1 MISDLVKNIEPFYV
15 MDILE
20 RAKQLE
26 AEGRDIIHFE
36 VGEPDF
42 STPEEICSAAVRW
55 IERGYTKYTSSLG
68 IDELR
73 RSVAEHY
80 SHTYEVDIGYERV
93 IITMGSSP
101 ALLLCMLTVL
111 NPGDEVLITDP
122 HYACY
127 PQIINVARGT
137 VRKVPVYESEG
148 YQVNPAEVRKNM
160 STRTRAILINSPAN
174 PTGVVMDE
182 DVLRELCEIGLF
194 IISDEIY
201 HGLVYGARTNSVL
214 EFTDNAIAV
223 NGFAKLYSM
232 TGWRLGYLIV
242 PKELVR
248 YVQKLQQNLFISAG
262 SFVQKAGVEA
272 LEKVKKSGR
281 SEAMVAEFD
290 RRRREMIKGL
300 SSIGFNIEFEPG
312 GAFYVFVNSSR
323 WSRDSLS
330 LSFDILENCGV
341 GVTPGIDFSD
351 RGRDYLRF
359 SYTTSVDS
367 IREGIK
373 RLGDFLGR

>member
-26 AEGRDIIHFE
+26 SEGRDIVHFE

-42 STPEEICSAAVRW
+42 NTPEEVCSAAVRW
-55 IERGYTKYTSSLG
+55 IEEGYTKYTSSLG

-73 RSVAEHY
+73 QSIAEDY
-80 SHTYEVDIGYERV
+80 SRTYGVEVGYERV
-93 IITMGSSP
+93 IITLGSSP
-101 ALLLCMLTVL
+101 ALLLAMLTVL
-111 NPGDEVLITDP
+111 NPDDEILITDP

-127 PQIINVARGT
+127 PQIISVARGIA
-137 VRKVPVYESEG
+137 KKIPVYETDG
-148 YQVNPAEVRKNM
+148 YQIDPAEVRKNIGKK
-160 STRTRAILINSPAN
+160 TKAILVNSPAN
-174 PTGVVMDE
+174 PTGAVMDE
-182 DVLRELCEIGLF
+182 DVFRELTETGLF
-194 IISDEIY
+194 VISDEIY
-201 HGLVYGARTNSVL
+201 HGLVYGAQVNSVL
-214 EFTDNAIAV
+214 EFTDNAIAI

-232 TGWRLGYLIV
+232 TGWRLGYMIV
-242 PKELVR
+242 PKNLVR

-262 SFVQKAGVEA
+262 SFVQKAGVDA
-272 LEKVKKSGR
+272 IEKVKKSGR
-281 SEAMVAEFD
+281 SEAMVVEFD
-290 RRRREMIKGL
+290 KRRREMIKGL
-300 SSIGFNIEFEPG
+300 SSIGFDIVVEPK

-323 WSRDSLS
+323 WSRDSWRLA
-330 LSFDILENCGV
+330 FDILENCHV

-367 IREGIK
+367 IREGIR
-373 RLGDFLGR
+373 RLGEFLA

>member
-26 AEGRDIIHFE
+26 SEGRDIVHFE

-42 STPEEICSAAVRW
+42 NTPQEISSAAVRW
-55 IERGYTKYTSSLG
+55 IEEGYTKYTSSLG

-73 RSVAEHY
+73 QSVAEDY
-80 SHTYEVDIGYERV
+80 SRTYGVEVGYERV
-93 IITMGSSP
+93 IITIGSSP
-101 ALLLCMLTVL
+101 ALLLAMLTVL
-111 NPGDEVLITDP
+111 NPGDEILITDP

-127 PQIINVARGT
+127 PQIINVARG
-137 VRKVPVYESEG
+137 VARKIPVYESDG
-148 YQVNPAEVRKNM
+148 YQLDPAEVRRNIGKK
-160 STRTRAILINSPAN
+160 TKAILLNSPAN
-174 PTGVVMDE
+174 PTGTVMDT
-182 DVLRELCEIGLF
+182 DVFRELSEMGLF
-194 IISDEIY
+194 VISDEIY
-201 HGLVYGARTNSVL
+201 HGLVYGERVNSIL
-214 EFTDNAIAV
+214 EFTDDSIAI

-232 TGWRLGYLIV
+232 TGWRLGYMIV
-242 PKELVR
+242 PKDLVR

-272 LEKVKKSGR
+272 IEKVKKSGK

-290 RRRREMIKGL
+290 KRRKEMIKGL
-300 SSIGFNIEFEPG
+300 SSIGFDIAVEPK

-323 WSRDSLS
+323 WSRDSWRLA
-330 LSFDILENCGV
+330 FDILENCHV

-351 RGRDYLRF
+351 RGKDYLRF

-367 IREGIK
+367 IREGIR
-373 RLGDFLGR
+373 RLGEFLG

>member
-26 AEGRDIIHFE
+26 SEGRDIVHFE
-36 VGEPDF
+36 VGEPDLN
-42 STPEEICSAAVRW
+42 TPQEICSAAVQW
-55 IERGYTKYTSSLG
+55 IQEGYTKYTSSLG

-73 RSVAEHY
+73 QSVAEDY
-80 SHTYEVDIGYERV
+80 SHTYGVEVGYERV
-93 IITMGSSP
+93 IITIGSSP
-101 ALLLCMLTVL
+101 ALLLAMLTVL
-111 NPGDEVLITDP
+111 NPGDEILITDP

-127 PQIINVARGT
+127 PQIINVARG
-137 VRKVPVYESEG
+137 VARKIPVYESDG
-148 YQVNPAEVRKNM
+148 YQIDPSEVRKNIGKK
-160 STRTRAILINSPAN
+160 TKAILVNSPAN
-174 PTGVVMDE
+174 PTGAVMDA
-182 DVLRELCEIGLF
+182 DVFRELCEMGLF
-194 IISDEIY
+194 VISDEIY
-201 HGLVYGARTNSVL
+201 HGLVYGERVNSVL
-214 EFTDNAIAV
+214 EFTDDSIAI

-232 TGWRLGYLIV
+232 TGWRLGYMIV
-242 PKELVR
+242 PEDLVR

-272 LEKVKKSGR
+272 IEKVKKSGK

-290 RRRREMIKGL
+290 KRRKEMIKGL
-300 SSIGFNIEFEPG
+300 SSIGFDIAVEPK

-323 WSRDSLS
+323 WSRDSWRLA
-330 LSFDILENCGV
+330 FDILENCHV

-351 RGRDYLRF
+351 RGKDYLRF

-367 IREGIK
+367 IREGIR
-373 RLGDFLGR
+373 RLGEFLG

>member
-26 AEGRDIIHFE
+26 NEGRDIVHFE

-42 STPEEICSAAVRW
+42 NTPQEVCSAAVRW
-55 IERGYTKYTSSLG
+55 IEEGYTKYTSSLG

-73 RSVAEHY
+73 QSIAEDY
-80 SHTYEVDIGYERV
+80 SRTYGVRVGYERV
-93 IITMGSSP
+93 IITIGSSP
-101 ALLLCMLTVL
+101 ALLLSMLTVL
-111 NPGDEVLITDP
+111 NPGDEILITDP

-127 PQIINVARGT
+127 PQIVNVARGT
-137 VRKVPVYESEG
+137 AKKIPVYESDG
-148 YQVNPAEVRKNM
+148 YQIDPAEIRKNIGRK
-160 STRTRAILINSPAN
+160 TKAVLVNSPAN
-174 PTGVVMDE
+174 PTGAVMDE
-182 DVLRELCEIGLF
+182 DVFRELSETGLF
-194 IISDEIY
+194 VISDEIY
-201 HGLVYGARTNSVL
+201 HGLVYGARVNSVL
-214 EFTDNAIAV
+214 EFTDNAIAI

-232 TGWRLGYLIV
+232 TGWRLGYMIV
-242 PKELVR
+242 PKNLVR

-262 SFVQKAGVEA
+262 SFVQKAAVDA
-272 LEKVKKSGR
+272 IEKVKKSGR
-281 SEAMVAEFD
+281 SEAMVAEFN
-290 RRRREMIKGL
+290 RRRKEMIKGL
-300 SSIGFNIEFEPG
+300 SSIGFDIAVEPK

-323 WSRDSLS
+323 WSRDSWRLA
-330 LSFDILENCGV
+330 FDILENCHV

-367 IREGIK
+367 IREGIR
-373 RLGDFLGR
+373 RLGEFMG

>member
-26 AEGRDIIHFE
+26 SEGRDIVHFE

-42 STPEEICSAAVRW
+42 NTPQEISSAAVRW
-55 IERGYTKYTSSLG
+55 IEEGYTKYTSSLG

-73 RSVAEHY
+73 QSVAEDY
-80 SHTYEVDIGYERV
+80 SRTYGVEVGYERV
-93 IITMGSSP
+93 IITIGSSP
-101 ALLLCMLTVL
+101 ALLLAMLTVL
-111 NPGDEVLITDP
+111 NPGDEILITDP

-127 PQIINVARGT
+127 PQIINVARG
-137 VRKVPVYESEG
+137 VARKIPVYESDG
-148 YQVNPAEVRKNM
+148 YQLDPAEVRRNIGKK
-160 STRTRAILINSPAN
+160 TKAILVNSPAN
-174 PTGVVMDE
+174 PTGTVMDT
-182 DVLRELCEIGLF
+182 DVFRELSEMGLF
-194 IISDEIY
+194 VISDEIY
-201 HGLVYGARTNSVL
+201 HGLVYGERVNSVL
-214 EFTDNAIAV
+214 EFTDDSIAI

-232 TGWRLGYLIV
+232 TGWRLGYMIV
-242 PKELVR
+242 PKDLVR

-272 LEKVKKSGR
+272 IEKVKKSGK

-290 RRRREMIKGL
+290 KRRKEMIKGL
-300 SSIGFNIEFEPG
+300 SSIGFDIAVEPK

-323 WSRDSLS
+323 WSRDSWRLA
-330 LSFDILENCGV
+330 FDILENCHV

-367 IREGIK
+367 IREGIR
-373 RLGDFLGR
+373 RLGEFLG

>member
-26 AEGRDIIHFE
+26 SEGRDIVHFE

-42 STPEEICSAAVRW
+42 NTPQEISSAAVRW
-55 IERGYTKYTSSLG
+55 IEEGYTKYTSSLG

-73 RSVAEHY
+73 QSVAEDY
-80 SHTYEVDIGYERV
+80 SRTYGVEVGYERV
-93 IITMGSSP
+93 IITIGSSP
-101 ALLLCMLTVL
+101 AILLAMLTVL
-111 NPGDEVLITDP
+111 NPGDEILITDP

-127 PQIINVARGT
+127 PQIINVARG
-137 VRKVPVYESEG
+137 VARKIPVYESDG
-148 YQVNPAEVRKNM
+148 YQLDPAEVRRNIGKK
-160 STRTRAILINSPAN
+160 TKAILVNSPAN
-174 PTGVVMDE
+174 PTGTVMDA
-182 DVLRELCEIGLF
+182 DVFRELSEMGLF
-194 IISDEIY
+194 VISDEIY
-201 HGLVYGARTNSVL
+201 HGLVYGERVNSVL
-214 EFTDNAIAV
+214 EFTDDSIAI

-232 TGWRLGYLIV
+232 TGWRLGYMIV
-242 PKELVR
+242 PKDLVR

-272 LEKVKKSGR
+272 IEKVKKSGK

-290 RRRREMIKGL
+290 KRRKEMIKGL
-300 SSIGFNIEFEPG
+300 SSIGFDIAVEPK

-323 WSRDSLS
+323 WSRDSWRLA
-330 LSFDILENCGV
+330 FDILENCHV

-367 IREGIK
+367 IREGIR
-373 RLGDFLGR
+373 RLGEFLG

>member
-26 AEGRDIIHFE
+26 NEGRDIVHFE

-42 STPEEICSAAVRW
+42 NTPQEVCSAAVRW
-55 IERGYTKYTSSLG
+55 IEEGYTKYTSSLG

-73 RSVAEHY
+73 QSIAEDY
-80 SHTYEVDIGYERV
+80 SRTYGVRVGYERV
-93 IITMGSSP
+93 IITIGSSP
-101 ALLLCMLTVL
+101 ALLLSMLTVL
-111 NPGDEVLITDP
+111 NPGDEILITDP

-127 PQIINVARGT
+127 PQIVNVARGT
-137 VRKVPVYESEG
+137 AKKIPVYESDG
-148 YQVNPAEVRKNM
+148 YQIDPAEIRKNIGRK
-160 STRTRAILINSPAN
+160 TKAVLVNSPAN
-174 PTGVVMDE
+174 PTGAIMDE
-182 DVLRELCEIGLF
+182 DVFRELSETGLF
-194 IISDEIY
+194 VISDEIY
-201 HGLVYGARTNSVL
+201 HGLVYGARVNSVL
-214 EFTDNAIAV
+214 EFTDNAIAI

-232 TGWRLGYLIV
+232 TGWRLGYMIV
-242 PKELVR
+242 PKNLVR

-262 SFVQKAGVEA
+262 SFVQKAAVDA
-272 LEKVKKSGR
+272 IEKVKKSGR

-290 RRRREMIKGL
+290 RRRKEMIKGL
-300 SSIGFNIEFEPG
+300 SSIGFDIAVEPK

-323 WSRDSLS
+323 WSRDSWRLA
-330 LSFDILENCGV
+330 FDILENCHV

-367 IREGIK
+367 IREGIR
-373 RLGDFLGR
+373 RLGEFMG

>member
-20 RAKQLE
+20 RAKELE
-26 AEGRDIIHFE
+26 NEGRDVVHFE

-42 STPEEICSAAVRW
+42 NTPQEICSAAVQW
-55 IERGYTKYTSSLG
+55 IEKGYTKYTSSLG

-73 RSVAEHY
+73 QSVAEDY
-80 SHTYEVDIGYERV
+80 SRTYGVDVGYERV
-93 IITMGSSP
+93 IITIGSSP
-101 ALLLCMLTVL
+101 ALLLAMLTVL
-111 NPGDEVLITDP
+111 NPGDEILITDP

-127 PQIINVARGT
+127 PQIINVARG
-137 VRKVPVYESEG
+137 VAKKIPVYESDG
-148 YQVNPAEVRKNM
+148 YQVDPAEVKKNIGRK
-160 STRTRAILINSPAN
+160 TKAILVNSPAN
-174 PTGVVMDE
+174 PTGAVMDT
-182 DVLRELCEIGLF
+182 DVFRELSEMGLF
-194 IISDEIY
+194 VISDEIY
-201 HGLVYGARTNSVL
+201 HGLVYGARVNSVL
-214 EFTDNAIAV
+214 EFTDDAIAI

-232 TGWRLGYLIV
+232 TGWRLGYMIV
-242 PKELVR
+242 PKNLVR

-262 SFVQKAGVEA
+262 SFVQKAGVDA
-272 LEKVKKSGR
+272 IEKVKKSGR

-290 RRRREMIKGL
+290 KRRREMINGL
-300 SSIGFNIEFEPG
+300 SSIGFDIAVEPK

-323 WSRDSLS
+323 WSRDSWRLA
-330 LSFDILENCGV
+330 FDILENCHV

-359 SYTTSVDS
+359 SYTTSIDS

-373 RLGDFLGR
+373 RLGEFLA

>member
-26 AEGRDIIHFE
+26 SEGRDIVHFE
-36 VGEPDF
+36 VGEPDLD
-42 STPEEICSAAVRW
+42 TPQEICSAAVRW
-55 IERGYTKYTSSLG
+55 IEEGYTKYTSSLG

-73 RSVAEHY
+73 QSVAEDY
-80 SHTYEVDIGYERV
+80 SRTYGVEVGYERV
-93 IITMGSSP
+93 IITIGSSP
-101 ALLLCMLTVL
+101 ALLLAMLTVL
-111 NPGDEVLITDP
+111 NPGDEILITDP

-127 PQIINVARGT
+127 PQIINVARG
-137 VRKVPVYESEG
+137 VARKIPVYESDG
-148 YQVNPAEVRKNM
+148 YQIDPGEVRKNIGKK
-160 STRTRAILINSPAN
+160 TKAILVNSPAN
-174 PTGVVMDE
+174 PTGAVVDT
-182 DVLRELCEIGLF
+182 DVFRELSEMGLF
-194 IISDEIY
+194 VISDEIY
-201 HGLVYGARTNSVL
+201 HGLVYGERVNSVL
-214 EFTDNAIAV
+214 EFTDDSIAI

-232 TGWRLGYLIV
+232 TGWRLGYMIV
-242 PKELVR
+242 PENLVR

-272 LEKVKKSGR
+272 IEKVKKSGK

-290 RRRREMIKGL
+290 KRRKEMIKGL
-300 SSIGFNIEFEPG
+300 SSIGFDIAVEPK

-323 WSRDSLS
+323 WSRDSWRLA
-330 LSFDILENCGV
+330 FDILENCHV

-351 RGRDYLRF
+351 RGKDYLRF

-367 IREGIK
+367 IREGIR
-373 RLGDFLGR
+373 RLGEFLG

>member
-26 AEGRDIIHFE
+26 NEGWDIVHFE

-42 STPEEICSAAVRW
+42 NTPEEICSAAVHW
-55 IERGYTKYTSSLG
+55 IEKGYT
-68 IDELR
+68 
-73 RSVAEHY
+73 SVAEDY
-80 SHTYEVDIGYERV
+80 SRTYGVEVGYERV
-93 IITMGSSP
+93 IITIGSSP
-101 ALLLCMLTVL
+101 ALLLAMLTVL
-111 NPGDEVLITDP
+111 NPGDEILITDP

-127 PQIINVARGT
+127 PQIISVARG
-137 VRKVPVYESEG
+137 VAKKIPVYESDG
-148 YQVNPAEVRKNM
+148 YQVDPAEIRKNIGKK
-160 STRTRAILINSPAN
+160 TKAILVNSPAN
-174 PTGVVMDE
+174 PTGAVMDR
-182 DVLRELCEIGLF
+182 DVLRELSEMGLF
-194 IISDEIY
+194 VISDEIY
-201 HGLVYGARTNSVL
+201 HGLVYGAHVNSIL
-214 EFTDNAIAV
+214 EFTDEAIAI

-232 TGWRLGYLIV
+232 TGWRLGYMIV
-242 PKELVR
+242 PKNLVR

-272 LEKVKKSGR
+272 IEKVKKSGKN
-281 SEAMVAEFD
+281 EAIVAEFD
-290 RRRREMIKGL
+290 KRRKEMIKGL
-300 SSIGFNIEFEPG
+300 SSIGFDIAVEPK

-323 WSRDSLS
+323 WSRDSWRLA
-330 LSFDILENCGV
+330 FDILENCHV

-367 IREGIK
+367 IREGIR
-373 RLGDFLGR
+373 RLGEFLG

>member
-26 AEGRDIIHFE
+26 NEGRDIVHFE

-42 STPEEICSAAVRW
+42 NTPQEICLAAVQW
-55 IERGYTKYTSSLG
+55 IEKGYTKYTSSLG

-73 RSVAEHY
+73 QSVAEDY
-80 SHTYEVDIGYERV
+80 SRTYGVEVGYERV
-93 IITMGSSP
+93 IITIGSSP
-101 ALLLCMLTVL
+101 ALLLAMLTVL
-111 NPGDEVLITDP
+111 NPGDEILITDP

-127 PQIINVARGT
+127 PQIINVARG
-137 VRKVPVYESEG
+137 VAKKIPVYESDG
-148 YQVNPAEVRKNM
+148 YQVDPAEIRKNIGKK
-160 STRTRAILINSPAN
+160 TKAILVNSPAN
-174 PTGVVMDE
+174 PTGAVMDT
-182 DVLRELCEIGLF
+182 DIFRELSEMGLF
-194 IISDEIY
+194 VISDEIY
-201 HGLVYGARTNSVL
+201 HGLVYGARVNSVL
-214 EFTDNAIAV
+214 EFTDNAMAI

-232 TGWRLGYLIV
+232 TGWRLGYMIV
-242 PKELVR
+242 PKNLVR

-262 SFVQKAGVEA
+262 SFVQKAGVDA
-272 LEKVKKSGR
+272 IEKVKKSGR

-290 RRRREMIKGL
+290 KRRKEMIKGL
-300 SSIGFNIEFEPG
+300 SSIGFDIAVEPK

-323 WSRDSLS
+323 WSRDSWRLA
-330 LSFDILENCGV
+330 FDILENCHV

-367 IREGIK
+367 IREGIR
-373 RLGDFLGR
+373 RLGEFLA

>member
-26 AEGRDIIHFE
+26 NEGRDIIHFE

-42 STPEEICSAAVRW
+42 NTPQEICSAAVQW
-55 IERGYTKYTSSLG
+55 IEKGYTKYTSSLG

-73 RSVAEHY
+73 RSVAEDY
-80 SHTYEVDIGYERV
+80 SRTYGVDVGYERV
-93 IITMGSSP
+93 IITIGSSP
-101 ALLLCMLTVL
+101 ALLLAMLTVL
-111 NPGDEVLITDP
+111 NPDDEILITDP

-127 PQIINVARGT
+127 PQIINVARG
-137 VRKVPVYESEG
+137 VAKKIPVYESDG
-148 YQVNPAEVRKNM
+148 YQVDPAEIRKKIGKK
-160 STRTRAILINSPAN
+160 TKAILVNSPAN
-174 PTGVVMDE
+174 PTGAVMNT
-182 DVLRELCEIGLF
+182 DVFRELSEMDLF
-194 IISDEIY
+194 VISDEIY
-201 HGLVYGARTNSVL
+201 HGLVYGEHVNSVL
-214 EFTDNAIAV
+214 EFTDNAIAI

-232 TGWRLGYLIV
+232 TGWRLGYMIV
-242 PKELVR
+242 PRNLVR

-262 SFVQKAGVEA
+262 SFVQKAGVDA
-272 LEKVKKSGR
+272 IEKVKKSGR

-290 RRRREMIKGL
+290 KRRKEMIKGL
-300 SSIGFNIEFEPG
+300 SSIGFDIAVEPK

-323 WSRDSLS
+323 WSRDSWRLA
-330 LSFDILENCGV
+330 FDILENCHV

-373 RLGDFLGR
+373 RLGKFLA

>member
-26 AEGRDIIHFE
+26 SEGRDIVHFE

-42 STPEEICSAAVRW
+42 NTPQEICSAAVQW
-55 IERGYTKYTSSLG
+55 IEEGYTKYTSSLG

-73 RSVAEHY
+73 QSVAEDY
-80 SHTYEVDIGYERV
+80 SRTYGVEVGYERV
-93 IITMGSSP
+93 IITIGSSP
-101 ALLLCMLTVL
+101 ALLLAMLTVL
-111 NPGDEVLITDP
+111 NPGDEILITDP

-127 PQIINVARGT
+127 PQIINVARG
-137 VRKVPVYESEG
+137 VARKIPVYESDG
-148 YQVNPAEVRKNM
+148 YQVDPAEVRKNIGKK
-160 STRTRAILINSPAN
+160 TKAILVNSPAN
-174 PTGVVMDE
+174 PTGAVMDT
-182 DVLRELCEIGLF
+182 DVFRELSEMGLF
-194 IISDEIY
+194 VISDEIY
-201 HGLVYGARTNSVL
+201 HGLVYGERVNSIL
-214 EFTDNAIAV
+214 EFTDDSIAI

-232 TGWRLGYLIV
+232 TGWRLGYMIV
-242 PKELVR
+242 PKDLVR

-272 LEKVKKSGR
+272 IEKVKKSGK

-290 RRRREMIKGL
+290 KRRKEMIKGL
-300 SSIGFNIEFEPG
+300 SSIGFDIAVEPK

-323 WSRDSLS
+323 WSRDSWRLA
-330 LSFDILENCGV
+330 FDILENCHV

-351 RGRDYLRF
+351 RGKDYLRF

-367 IREGIK
+367 IREGIR
-373 RLGDFLGR
+373 RLGEFLG

>member
-26 AEGRDIIHFE
+26 NEGRDIVHFE

-42 STPEEICSAAVRW
+42 NTPQEICLAAVQW
-55 IERGYTKYTSSLG
+55 IEKGYTKYTSSLG

-73 RSVAEHY
+73 QSVAEDY
-80 SHTYEVDIGYERV
+80 SRTYGVEVGYERV
-93 IITMGSSP
+93 IITIGSSP
-101 ALLLCMLTVL
+101 ALLLAMLTVL
-111 NPGDEVLITDP
+111 NPGDEILITDP

-127 PQIINVARGT
+127 PQIINVARG
-137 VRKVPVYESEG
+137 VAKKIPVYESDG
-148 YQVNPAEVRKNM
+148 YQVDPAEIRKNIGKK
-160 STRTRAILINSPAN
+160 TKAILVNSPAN
-174 PTGVVMDE
+174 PTGAVMDT
-182 DVLRELCEIGLF
+182 DVFRELSDMGLF

-201 HGLVYGARTNSVL
+201 HGLVYGARVNSVL
-214 EFTDNAIAV
+214 EFTDNAMAI

-232 TGWRLGYLIV
+232 TGWRLGYMIV
-242 PKELVR
+242 PKNLVR

-262 SFVQKAGVEA
+262 SFVQKAGVDA
-272 LEKVKKSGR
+272 IEKVKKSGR

-290 RRRREMIKGL
+290 KRRKEMIKGL
-300 SSIGFNIEFEPG
+300 SSIGFDIAVEPK

-323 WSRDSLS
+323 WSRDSWRLA
-330 LSFDILENCGV
+330 FDILENCHV

-351 RGRDYLRF
+351 RGKDYLRF

-373 RLGDFLGR
+373 RLGEFLA

>member
-20 RAKQLE
+20 RAKELE
-26 AEGRDIIHFE
+26 NEGRDVVHFE

-42 STPEEICSAAVRW
+42 NTPQEICSAAVQW
-55 IERGYTKYTSSLG
+55 IEKGYTKYTSSLG

-73 RSVAEHY
+73 QSVAEDY
-80 SHTYEVDIGYERV
+80 SRTYGVDVGYERV
-93 IITMGSSP
+93 IITIGSSP
-101 ALLLCMLTVL
+101 ALLLAMLTVL
-111 NPGDEVLITDP
+111 NPGDEILITDP

-127 PQIINVARGT
+127 PQIINVARG
-137 VRKVPVYESEG
+137 VAKKIPVYESDG
-148 YQVNPAEVRKNM
+148 YQVDPAEVKKNIGRK
-160 STRTRAILINSPAN
+160 TKAILVNSPAN
-174 PTGVVMDE
+174 PTGAVMDT
-182 DVLRELCEIGLF
+182 DVFRELSEMGLF
-194 IISDEIY
+194 VISDEIY
-201 HGLVYGARTNSVL
+201 HGLVYGARVNSVL
-214 EFTDNAIAV
+214 EFTDDAMAI

-232 TGWRLGYLIV
+232 TGWRLGYMIV
-242 PKELVR
+242 PKNLVR

-262 SFVQKAGVEA
+262 SFVQKAGVDA
-272 LEKVKKSGR
+272 IEKVKKTGR

-290 RRRREMIKGL
+290 KRRKEMIRGL
-300 SSIGFNIEFEPG
+300 SSIGFDIAVEPK

-323 WSRDSLS
+323 WSRDSWRLA
-330 LSFDILENCGV
+330 FDILENCHV

-359 SYTTSVDS
+359 SYTTSIDS

-373 RLGDFLGR
+373 RLGEFLA

>member
-20 RAKQLE
+20 RAKELE
-26 AEGRDIIHFE
+26 NEGRDVVHFE

-42 STPEEICSAAVRW
+42 NTPQEICSAAVQW
-55 IERGYTKYTSSLG
+55 IEKGYTKYTSSLG

-73 RSVAEHY
+73 QSVAEDY
-80 SHTYEVDIGYERV
+80 SRTYGVDVGYERV
-93 IITMGSSP
+93 IITIGSSP
-101 ALLLCMLTVL
+101 ALLLAMLTVL
-111 NPGDEVLITDP
+111 NPGDEILITDP

-127 PQIINVARGT
+127 PQIINVARG
-137 VRKVPVYESEG
+137 VAKKIPVYESDG
-148 YQVNPAEVRKNM
+148 YQVDPAEVKKNIGRK
-160 STRTRAILINSPAN
+160 TKAILANSPAN
-174 PTGVVMDE
+174 PTGAVMDT
-182 DVLRELCEIGLF
+182 DVFRELSEMGLF
-194 IISDEIY
+194 VISDEIY
-201 HGLVYGARTNSVL
+201 HGLVYGARVNSVL
-214 EFTDNAIAV
+214 EFTDDAMAI

-232 TGWRLGYLIV
+232 TGWRLGYMIV
-242 PKELVR
+242 PKNLVR

-262 SFVQKAGVEA
+262 SFVQKAGVDA
-272 LEKVKKSGR
+272 IEKVKKTGR

-290 RRRREMIKGL
+290 KRRREMINGL
-300 SSIGFNIEFEPG
+300 SSIGFDIAVEPK

-323 WSRDSLS
+323 WSRDSWRLA
-330 LSFDILENCGV
+330 FDILENCHV

-359 SYTTSVDS
+359 SYTTSIDS

-373 RLGDFLGR
+373 RLGEFLA

>member
-26 AEGRDIIHFE
+26 NEGRDIVHFE

-42 STPEEICSAAVRW
+42 NTPQEVCSAAVRW
-55 IERGYTKYTSSLG
+55 IEEGYTKYTSSLG

-73 RSVAEHY
+73 QSIAEDY
-80 SHTYEVDIGYERV
+80 SRTYGVRVGYERV
-93 IITMGSSP
+93 IITIGSSP
-101 ALLLCMLTVL
+101 ALLLSMLTVL
-111 NPGDEVLITDP
+111 NPGDEILITDP

-127 PQIINVARGT
+127 PQIVNVARGT
-137 VRKVPVYESEG
+137 AKKIPVYESDG
-148 YQVNPAEVRKNM
+148 YQIDPAEIRKNIGRK
-160 STRTRAILINSPAN
+160 TKAVLVNSPAN
-174 PTGVVMDE
+174 PTGAVMDE
-182 DVLRELCEIGLF
+182 DVFRELSETGLF
-194 IISDEIY
+194 VISDEIY
-201 HGLVYGARTNSVL
+201 HGLVYGARVNSVL
-214 EFTDNAIAV
+214 EFTDNAIAI

-232 TGWRLGYLIV
+232 TGWRLGYMIV
-242 PKELVR
+242 PKNLVR

-262 SFVQKAGVEA
+262 SFVQKAAVDA
-272 LEKVKKSGR
+272 IEKVKKSGR

-290 RRRREMIKGL
+290 RRRKEMIKGL
-300 SSIGFNIEFEPG
+300 SSIGFDIAVEPK

-323 WSRDSLS
+323 WSRDSWRLA
-330 LSFDILENCGV
+330 FDILENCHV

-367 IREGIK
+367 IREGIR
-373 RLGDFLGR
+373 RLGEFMG

>member
-20 RAKQLE
+20 RAKELE
-26 AEGRDIIHFE
+26 NEGRDIVHFE

-42 STPEEICSAAVRW
+42 NTPQEICSAAVQW
-55 IERGYTKYTSSLG
+55 IEKGYTKYTSSLG

-73 RSVAEHY
+73 QSVAEDY
-80 SHTYEVDIGYERV
+80 SRTYGVDVGYERV
-93 IITMGSSP
+93 IITIGSSP
-101 ALLLCMLTVL
+101 ALLLAMLTVL
-111 NPGDEVLITDP
+111 NPGDEILITDP

-127 PQIINVARGT
+127 PQIINVARG
-137 VRKVPVYESEG
+137 VAKKIPVYESDG
-148 YQVNPAEVRKNM
+148 YQVDPAEVKKNIGRK
-160 STRTRAILINSPAN
+160 TKAILVNSPAN
-174 PTGVVMDE
+174 PTGAVMDT
-182 DVLRELCEIGLF
+182 DVFQELSEMGLF
-194 IISDEIY
+194 VISDEIY
-201 HGLVYGARTNSVL
+201 HGLVYGARVNSVL
-214 EFTDNAIAV
+214 EFTDDAMAI

-232 TGWRLGYLIV
+232 TGWRLGYMIV
-242 PKELVR
+242 PKNLVR

-262 SFVQKAGVEA
+262 SFVQKAGVDA
-272 LEKVKKSGR
+272 IEKVKKTGR

-290 RRRREMIKGL
+290 KRRKEMIRGL
-300 SSIGFNIEFEPG
+300 SSIGFDIAVEPK

-323 WSRDSLS
+323 WSRDSWRLA
-330 LSFDILENCGV
+330 FDILENCHV

-359 SYTTSVDS
+359 SYTTSIDS

-373 RLGDFLGR
+373 RLGEFLA

>member
-1 MISDLVKNIEPFYV
+1 MISNLVKNIEPFYV

-26 AEGRDIIHFE
+26 NEGRDIVHFE

-42 STPEEICSAAVRW
+42 NTPQEISSAAVQW
-55 IERGYTKYTSSLG
+55 IEKGYTKYTSSLG

-73 RSVAEHY
+73 QSVAEDY
-80 SHTYEVDIGYERV
+80 SRTYGVEVGYERV
-93 IITMGSSP
+93 IITIGSSP
-101 ALLLCMLTVL
+101 ALLLAMLTVL
-111 NPGDEVLITDP
+111 NPGDEILITDP

-127 PQIINVARGT
+127 PQIINVARG
-137 VRKVPVYESEG
+137 VAKKIPVYESDG
-148 YQVNPAEVRKNM
+148 YQVDPAEVRKNIGK
-160 STRTRAILINSPAN
+160 RTKAILVNSPAN
-174 PTGVVMDE
+174 PTGAVMDT
-182 DVLRELCEIGLF
+182 DVFRELSDMGLF
-194 IISDEIY
+194 VISDEIY
-201 HGLVYGARTNSVL
+201 HGLVYGARVNSVL
-214 EFTDNAIAV
+214 EFTDNAMAI

-232 TGWRLGYLIV
+232 TGWRLGYMIV
-242 PKELVR
+242 PENLVR

-272 LEKVKKSGR
+272 IEKVKKSGR
-281 SEAMVAEFD
+281 SDAMVAEFD
-290 RRRREMIKGL
+290 KRRKEMIKGL
-300 SSIGFNIEFEPG
+300 SSIGFDIAVEPK

-323 WSRDSLS
+323 WSRDSWRLA
-330 LSFDILENCGV
+330 FDILENCHV

-367 IREGIK
+367 IREGVR
-373 RLGDFLGR
+373 RLGEFLT

>member
-26 AEGRDIIHFE
+26 NEGRNIVHFE

-42 STPEEICSAAVRW
+42 NTPQEICSAAVQW
-55 IERGYTKYTSSLG
+55 IEKGYTKYTSSLG

-73 RSVAEHY
+73 QSVAEDY
-80 SHTYEVDIGYERV
+80 SRTYGVEVEYERV
-93 IITMGSSP
+93 IITIGSSP
-101 ALLLCMLTVL
+101 ALLLAMLTVL
-111 NPGDEVLITDP
+111 DPGDEILITDP

-127 PQIINVARGT
+127 PQIINVARG
-137 VRKVPVYESEG
+137 VAKKIPVYESDG
-148 YQVNPAEVRKNM
+148 YQVDSAEIRKKIGKK
-160 STRTRAILINSPAN
+160 TKAILVNSPAN
-174 PTGVVMDE
+174 PTGAVMNT
-182 DVLRELCEIGLF
+182 DVFRELSEMGLF
-194 IISDEIY
+194 VISDEIY
-201 HGLVYGARTNSVL
+201 HGLVYGEHVNSVL
-214 EFTDNAIAV
+214 EFTDNAIAI

-232 TGWRLGYLIV
+232 TGWRLGYMIV
-242 PKELVR
+242 PRNLVR

-262 SFVQKAGVEA
+262 SFVQKAGVDA
-272 LEKVKKSGR
+272 IEKVKKSGR
-281 SEAMVAEFD
+281 SKAMVAEFD
-290 RRRREMIKGL
+290 KRRKEMIKGL
-300 SSIGFNIEFEPG
+300 SSIGFDIAVEPK

-323 WSRDSLS
+323 WSRDSLR
-330 LSFDILENCGV
+330 LAFDILENCHV

-367 IREGIK
+367 IREGIR
-373 RLGDFLGR
+373 RLGEFLA